1 MAVGARMIRGISLT
15 VRSVLFVMATLGSV
29 FAQGEPSIIIKS
41 LDVLEKRILKLEGD
55 VGRLRKSQDVH
66 GSPDRP
72 REKPDSTQAGFAARL
87 DSMRVR
93 LMALESQAK
102 AAPAPISAAPT
113 GKADSS
119 GNAAQHSGEVASLIG
134 EVREMIRILKA
145 GPASPQ
151 AKPAA
156 VSAASG
162 SSVPSTQTVHP
173 GKAAS
178 SPLASSPVTGLELK
192 GDLQI
197 QGERKITAAS
207 NRNNLDDFWGRL
219 NFGAEYNEADF
230 QSKLNIRIFPEGFG
244 FEPLT
249 GATFDTTGQGSLK
262 VQTQSSSRVVINHAW
277 ARYAAGA
284 YRLKFGRFETLE
296 TQSANFGN
304 YVDLAPGGK
313 FSSRPAVHNAIEATR
328 VHGRFSGSVLLGT
341 NDNKI
346 NRGFL
351 RLYEKFAFSPDLT
364 AAVGYRSNV
373 FDRFKFPDQE
383 ILQRFDLNLVV
394 GLPMGWKAFAEGAV
408 LQVSGKDDQTPLLVG
423 VQPFTGKALNL
434 LSLEAE
440 YLPDRLVS
448 GKSKELL
455 MNVHARKVLGRLK
468 LEGGLASD
476 LADPE
481 WNSYS
486 FGFRITSNI
495 K

>member
-1 MAVGARMIRGISLT
+1 MAEDTRRLWKAA
-15 VRSVLFVMATLGSV
+15 RSVLSVLLVLAALGPV
-29 FAQGEPSIIIKS
+29 FAQEPSVIIKS
-41 LDVLEKRILKLEGD
+41 LDGLEKRLLKLEGD
-55 VGRLRKSQDVH
+55 VGRLRKSQDAH
-66 GSPDRP
+66 ASPDRP
-72 REKPDSTQAGFAARL
+72 RERPDSTQAGFAARL

-93 LMALESQAK
+93 LMALESHAK
-102 AAPAPISAAPT
+102 AAPAPLSAAPA
-113 GKADSS
+113 GKTDSS
-119 GNAAQHSGEVASLIG
+119 GDAARHSGEVASLIG

-145 GPASPQ
+145 GPASPPS
-151 AKPAA
+151 KPAA
-156 VSAASG
+156 VSAAAAT
-162 SSVPSTQTVHP
+162 SVPSVHA
-173 GKAAS
+173 GKA
-178 SPLASSPVTGLELK
+178 ASSPVTGLELK

-207 NRNNLDDFWGRL
+207 SRNNLDDFWGRL

-249 GATFDTTGQGSLK
+249 GATFDTTGQGTLK

-277 ARYAAGA
+277 ARYAVGA

-304 YVDLAPGGK
+304 YVDLGPGGR

-328 VHGRFSGSVLLGT
+328 VCGRFSGSVLLGT

-351 RLYEKFAFSPDLT
+351 RLYEKFAFTPDLT
-364 AAVGYRSNV
+364 AALGYRSNV
-373 FDRFKFPDQE
+373 FDRFKYPDQE

-423 VQPFTGKALNL
+423 VQPFTGKALSL

-476 LADPE
+476 LADPD

>member
-1 MAVGARMIRGISLT
+1 MLRRAGRPGFSGL
-15 VRSVLFVMATLGSV
+15 SVLCVLLALGSV
-29 FAQGEPSIIIKS
+29 RAQDASIIIKS
-41 LDVLEKRILKLEGD
+41 LDVLEKRIIKVEGE
-55 VGRLRKSQDVH
+55 VGRLRKSQDLN
-66 GSPDRP
+66 GSATRP
-72 REKPDSTQAGFAARL
+72 KDKPDSTQAGLAARL

-93 LMALESQAK
+93 LLALESQAK
-102 AAPAPISAAPT
+102 AAPVPASIAPSAETAPS

-119 GNAAQHSGEVASLIG
+119 GNAAAHSGEIASLIG
-134 EVREMIRILKA
+134 EVREMIRILKG

-151 AKPAA
+151 GKVAAAGAPPAP
-156 VSAASG
+156 
-162 SSVPSTQTVHP
+162 SVPSVP
-173 GKAAS
+173 SGKSVSTPPA
-178 SPLASSPVTGLELK
+178 PVTGLELK

-219 NFGAEYNEADF
+219 NFGAEYNEGDF
-230 QSKLNIRIFPEGFG
+230 QSKVNIRIFPEGFG

-277 ARYAAGA
+277 AKYAAGA
-284 YRLKFGRFETLE
+284 YRLKFGRFENLE

-304 YVDLAPGGK
+304 YVDLGPGGK

-328 VHGRFSGSVLLGT
+328 ILGRFSGSVLLGT

-351 RLYEKFAFSPDLT
+351 RLYEKFAFNPDLT
-364 AAVGYRSNV
+364 AALGYRSNV

-383 ILQRFDLNLVV
+383 ILQRFDLNLIV

-408 LQVSGKDDQTPLLVG
+408 LQVSGKDDQTPLLLG

-486 FGFRITSNI
+486 FGFRVTSNI